1 MKISWY
7 RVHQRPGCEPHEVS
21 EVETVRVGLPE
32 DGFVREYF
40 ERPDAPDKGALTLR
54 EFWIQAFSA
63 EDALQRWKKA
73 GE

>member
-1 MKISWY
+1 
-7 RVHQRPGCEPHEVS
+7 
-21 EVETVRVGLPE
+21 VGLPE